1 MRHERGELSCAPM
14 PALREAYVVDAVRT
28 PIARYRGGLASV
40 RPDDLAAH
48 VLAALVTRNPG
59 LGARVDQIVFGATN
73 QAGEDNRNVARMA
86 GLLAG
91 LPFEVPAVT
100 VNRLCGSGLEAVC
113 DAVRRVATGDADVVV
128 AGGVE
133 SMTRAPFAFGKTEE
147 AFARTPPKVYDST
160 LGWRFEN
167 PRLAERIPLL
177 SMGETAEEVA
187 TKWGVSREDQDAFAV
202 ASQKKAAA
210 AIAAGAYGRE
220 IVPVPIPQKKG
231 EPVLFAKDESPRG
244 DVTLEGLAKLAP
256 AFRKGG
262 TVTAGNS
269 SPINDGASAVMV
281 VSGEVLAAEKLE
293 PLARVVASATAGVD
307 PSLMGEGPI
316 PAGKKALTRAGW
328 SVKDLDL
335 VELNEAFA
343 AQSLACIRG
352 LELDAAK
359 VNVLGG
365 AIALGHPIG
374 SSGARILGTLVHAM
388 KAQGARRGMA
398 ALCIGVGQGIAM
410 LVDR

>member
-1 MRHERGELSCAPM
+1 M
-14 PALREAYVVDAVRT
+14 PALREAFLVDAVRT
-28 PIARYRGGLASV
+28 PIARYKGALATV

-48 VLAALVTRNPG
+48 VLAALVARHPA
-59 LGARVDQIVFGATN
+59 LGARLDHVVFGATN

-86 GLLAG
+86 ALVAG
-91 LPFEVPAVT
+91 VPFEVPAVT

-113 DAVRRVATGDADVVV
+113 DGVRRIATGDADVVI

-133 SMTRAPFAFGKTEE
+133 SMTRAPFAFGKTDE
-147 AFARTPPKVYDST
+147 AFSRTPPKVFDST

-167 PRLAERIPLL
+167 PRLAARFPLL

-187 TKWGVSREDQDAFAV
+187 TKWSVSREDQDAFAV
-202 ASQKKAAA
+202 ASQKKATAA
-210 AIAAGAYGRE
+210 VAAGLFDRE
-220 IVPVPIPQKKG
+220 IVPVPVPQKKG
-231 EPVLFAKDESPRG
+231 DPLLFAKDESPRG

-262 TVTAGNS
+262 SVTAGNS
-269 SPINDGASAVMV
+269 SPLNDGASAVLV
-281 VSGEVLAAEKLE
+281 VSEDVVKAEKLT
-293 PLARVVASATAGVD
+293 PLARVVAHATAGVH

-316 PAGKKALTRAGW
+316 PAGKKALSRAGW

-359 VNVLGG
+359 VNVRGG

-388 KAQGARRGMA
+388 RDSGARRGMA

-410 LVDR
+410 LVER